1 MRLPAITDARQTQLH
16 GIPAQAQYIHDL
28 PMTHFEQILRG
39 PFTNGTVI
47 GRDGRQA
54 HPTVTTV
61 NEHAGF
67 GNINGQIVNMGIVNA
82 Q

>member
-1 MRLPAITDARQTQLH
+1 
-16 GIPAQAQYIHDL
+16 
-28 PMTHFEQILRG
+28 MTHFEQILRG
-39 PFTNGTVI
+39 PFTNGAVI

-67 GNINGQIVNMGIVNA
+67 GNINGQIVDMGIVNA